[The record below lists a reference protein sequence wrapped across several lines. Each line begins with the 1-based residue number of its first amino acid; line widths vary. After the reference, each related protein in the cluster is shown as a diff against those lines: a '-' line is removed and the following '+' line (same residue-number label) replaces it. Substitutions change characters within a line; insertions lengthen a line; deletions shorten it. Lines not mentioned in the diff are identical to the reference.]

1 MNQLV
6 NAMQKQANKTETLN
20 GAKAYKSTKNA
31 VLDLFSSWGG
41 MRGKDILPLLRN
53 AINDDL
59 HLTLRCCLWGRDIR
73 GGAGERDLFRTSLL
87 HIANCGFPTLHKLIH
102 RIPEVG
108 RWDDLLILHNTQY
121 WTTVVELIN
130 QALHSGNGL
139 CAKWMPRKGV
149 IAESLRKSMGMS
161 PKQYRKT
168 LVALTKVVETQMCNQ
183 QWDKINYEHVPSK
196 ATQLYKKAFKRHDE
210 VRYNEYL
217 SALAKGTKK
226 VNAGAVYPYEIINQV
241 IEPKLMEAQWAA
253 QPDYVPKDISFL
265 PIIDC
270 SGSMG
275 YIGTRSYNGRPAPI
289 DVAVSLG
296 LYLSERN
303 KSVFKDMF
311 VTFSEQP
318 TFQYVKGKLSDRIHQ
333 MSHAKWGMSTNIQA
347 VFDKLL
353 VLATKNKVD
362 PSDMPTHMIIVS
374 DMQFDSC
381 CKNNNNQK
389 QIMSKFKAYGYNAP
403 ILVFWNVADY
413 GNKPATEHRENTIL
427 VSGFSPSIMKTL
439 LKADTES
446 ITPVAQMMET
456 LMQERYNF

>member
-20 GAKAYKSTKNA
+20 GAKAYKSTKNP

-41 MRGKDILPLLRN
+41 MRGQDIRPLFKYAL
-53 AINDDL
+53 NDNVN
-59 HLTLRCCLWGRDIR
+59 LTLRCILWGRDIR
-73 GGAGERDLFRTSLL
+73 GGAGERQLFRDCLEKAAEMGCADL
-87 HIANCGFPTLHKLIH
+87 YHLIPK
-102 RIPEVG
+102 IPEVG
-108 RWDDLLILHNTQY
+108 RWDDLLTLYPTQY
-121 WTTVVELIN
+121 W
-130 QALHSGNGL
+130 QACCQWIQEALQKGDGL

-149 IAESLRKSMGMS
+149 IAESLRKSMGLS

-183 QWDKINYEHVPSK
+183 QWNKINYEHVPSK

-241 IEPKLMEAQWAA
+241 SEPKLMEAQWAA

-275 YIGTRSYNGRPAPI
+275 YIGARSYNGRPQPI
-289 DVAVSLG
+289 EVAISLG

-318 TFQYVKGKLSDRIHQ
+318 TFQHVKGKLSDRIHQ
-333 MSHAKWGMSTNIQA
+333 MSRAKWGMTTNIQA

-353 VLATKNKVD
+353 ELATKNKVD

-374 DMQFDSC
+374 DMQFDRC

-389 QIMSKFKAYGYNAP
+389 QIMSKFKVYGYNAP
-403 ILVFWNVADY
+403 ILVFWNVMDY

-456 LMQERYNF
+456 LMQDRYKY

>member
-6 NAMQKQANKTETLN
+6 TAMQKQANKTETLN

-41 MRGKDILPLLRN
+41 MRGQDIIPLLRS

-87 HIANCGFPTLHKLIH
+87 HIADCGFPTLHKLIH

-108 RWDDLLILHNTQY
+108 RWDDLLVLHSTQY
-121 WTTVVELIN
+121 WPTVVELIN
-130 QALHSGNGL
+130 QALKDGNGL
-139 CAKWMPRKGV
+139 CAKWMPRKGPV
-149 IAESLRKSMGMS
+149 AEALRVGLGMS

-168 LVALTKVVETQMCNQ
+168 LVNLTKVVETQMCANK
-183 QWDKINYEHVPSK
+183 WDEINYEHVPSK
-196 ATQLYKKAFKRHDE
+196 ATQIYKNAFKRHTPE
-210 VRYNEYL
+210 KYTTYL
-217 SALAKGTKK
+217 QSLVKGTAKI
-226 VNAGAVYPYEIINQV
+226 NAGAVYPYEIIRQV
-241 IEPKLMEAQWAA
+241 NEPQLMEAQWKA
-253 QPDYVPKDISFL
+253 QPDYVPEGISFL

-275 YIGTRSYNGRPAPI
+275 LIGYQAGTVQPI
-289 DVAVSLG
+289 EVAISLG

-303 KSVFKDMF
+303 KSIFKDMF
-311 VTFSEQP
+311 VTFSEDPQ
-318 TFQYVKGKLSDRIHQ
+318 FQYVKGNLQDRMQQ
-333 MSHAKWGMSTNIQA
+333 MSNSKWVMSTNIQA

-353 VLATKNKVD
+353 TLALKNNVKQE
-362 PSDMPTHMIIVS
+362 DMPTHMIIVS
-374 DMQFDSC
+374 DMQFDHC
-381 CKNNNNQK
+381 CHNNNNQK
-389 QIMSKFKAYGYNAP
+389 QIMRQFKKAGYKAP
-403 ILVFWNVADY
+403 ILVFWNVNDH
-413 GNKPATEHRENTIL
+413 GNKPVTEQRENTVL

-439 LKADTES
+439 LKADVES
-446 ITPVAQMMET
+446 ITPVAQMMAT

>member
-41 MRGKDILPLLRN
+41 MRGKDILPLLRS

-87 HIANCGFPTLHKLIH
+87 HIADCGFPTLHKLIY

-108 RWDDLLILHNTQY
+108 RWDDLLVLHGTQY
-121 WTTVVELIN
+121 WPTVVELIN
-130 QALHSGNGL
+130 QALKEGNGL
-139 CAKWMPRKGV
+139 CAKWMPRKGPV
-149 IAESLRKSMGMS
+149 AEALRNGLGMS

-168 LVALTKVVETQMCNQ
+168 LVNLTKVVETQMCANK
-183 QWDKINYEHVPSK
+183 WTEINYSHVPSK
-196 ATQLYKKAFKRHDE
+196 AAQIYKNAFKRHDE
-210 VRYNEYL
+210 KGYKTYL
-217 SALAKGTKK
+217 EGLIKGTTK
-226 VNAGAVYPYEIINQV
+226 VNAGAVYPYEIIRQV
-241 IEPKLMEAQWAA
+241 NEPQLMEAQWKA
-253 QPDYVPKDISFL
+253 QPDYVPEGISFL

-275 YIGTRSYNGRPAPI
+275 WMGAKTGPVQPLE
-289 DVAVSLG
+289 VAISLG

-303 KSVFKDMF
+303 KSIFKDMF
-311 VTFSEQP
+311 VTFSEDP
-318 TFQYVKGKLSDRIHQ
+318 EFHYVRGNLQARMKK
-333 MSHAKWGMSTNIQA
+333 MSTSQWGMSTNIQA

-353 VLATKNKVD
+353 ALAVKNNVKQE
-362 PSDMPTHMIIVS
+362 DMPTHMIIVS
-374 DMQFDSC
+374 DMQFDRC
-381 CKNNNNQK
+381 CTNGNNQK
-389 QIMSKFKAYGYNAP
+389 QIMRKFEKAGYKAP
-403 ILVFWNVADY
+403 ILVFWNVNDR
-413 GNKPATEHRENTIL
+413 GNKPVTEQRENTVL

-439 LKADTES
+439 LKADVES

>member
-6 NAMQKQANKTETLN
+6 TAMQKQANKTKTLN

-87 HIANCGFPTLHKLIH
+87 HIADCGFPTLHKLIH

-108 RWDDLLILHNTQY
+108 RWDDLLVLHSTQY
-121 WTTVVELIN
+121 WPTVVELIN
-130 QALHSGNGL
+130 QALKDGNGL
-139 CAKWMPRKGV
+139 CAKWMPRKGI
-149 IAESLRKSMGMS
+149 IAQTLQKDLGMT

-168 LVALTKVVETQMCNQ
+168 LVNLTKVVETQMCANK
-183 QWDKINYEHVPSK
+183 WTEINYSHVPSK
-196 ATQLYKKAFKRHDE
+196 AAQIYKNAFKRHDE
-210 VRYNEYL
+210 KGYKTYL
-217 SALAKGTKK
+217 EGLVKGTTK
-226 VNAGAVYPYEIINQV
+226 VNAGAVFPYEIIRQV
-241 IEPKLMEAQWAA
+241 NEPQLMEAQWKA
-253 QPDYVPKDISFL
+253 QPDYVPEGISFL

-275 YIGTRSYNGRPAPI
+275 WLGSKQGPVQPLE
-289 DVAVSLG
+289 VAISLG

-303 KSVFKDMF
+303 KSVFKNLF
-311 VTFSEQP
+311 VTFSEDP
-318 TFQYVKGKLSDRIHQ
+318 TFQYVKGSLHDRMHQ
-333 MSHAKWGMSTNIQA
+333 MSTEKWGINTNIQA

-353 VLATKNKVD
+353 DLAVKNRVD
-362 PSDMPTHMIIVS
+362 PKDMPTHMIIVS
-374 DMQFDSC
+374 DMQFDHC
-381 CKNNNNQK
+381 CHNNNNQK
-389 QIMSKFKAYGYNAP
+389 QIMRKFEKAGYKAP
-403 ILVFWNVADY
+403 ILVFWNVNDH
-413 GNKPATEHRENTIL
+413 GNKPVTEQRENTVL

-439 LKADTES
+439 LKADIES
-446 ITPVAQMMET
+446 ITPVAQMMAT

>member
-6 NAMQKQANKTETLN
+6 NAMKKKANQTETLN

-41 MRGKDILPLLRN
+41 IRGKDILPLLRN

-87 HIANCGFPTLHKLIH
+87 HIADCGFPTLHKLIH

-108 RWDDLLILHNTQY
+108 RWDDLLVLHSTQY
-121 WTTVVELIN
+121 WPTVVELIN
-130 QALHSGNGL
+130 QALKDGNGL
-139 CAKWMPRKGV
+139 CAKWMPRKGT
-149 IAESLRKSMGMS
+149 IAEALRTGLGMS

-168 LVALTKVVETQMCNQ
+168 LVNLTKVVETQMCANK
-183 QWDKINYEHVPSK
+183 WTEINYSHVPSK
-196 ATQLYKKAFKRHDE
+196 AAQIYKNAFKRHDE
-210 VRYNEYL
+210 KGYKTYL
-217 SALAKGTKK
+217 EGLVKGTTK
-226 VNAGAVYPYEIINQV
+226 VNAGAVFPYEIIRQV
-241 IEPKLMEAQWAA
+241 NEPQLMEAQWKA
-253 QPDYVPKDISFL
+253 QPDYVPEGISFL

-275 YIGTRSYNGRPAPI
+275 HLGYQAHTVQPLE
-289 DVAVSLG
+289 VAISLG

-303 KSVFKDMF
+303 KSIFKDMF
-311 VTFSEQP
+311 VTFSEDPQ
-318 TFQYVKGKLSDRIHQ
+318 FQYVKGNLQARMKQ
-333 MSHAKWGMSTNIQA
+333 MSTSKWGMSTNIQA

-353 VLATKNKVD
+353 TLAVKNNVKQE
-362 PSDMPTHMIIVS
+362 DMPTHMIIVS
-374 DMQFDSC
+374 DMQFDRC
-381 CKNNNNQK
+381 CNNNNNQK
-389 QIMSKFKAYGYNAP
+389 QIMKQFKDAGYIAP
-403 ILVFWNVADY
+403 ILVFWNVNDH
-413 GNKPATEHRENTIL
+413 GNKPVTEQRENTVL

-439 LKADTES
+439 LKADVES